1 MFLKSFGI
9 FSLLAFSTL
18 ASPVSNN
25 HASLNR
31 RDYPTI
37 KAVLDEVIKNLN
49 DLTSKAKTWKGE
61 AIDAVPILD
70 SSAVLLKSLQKGYTT
85 CSNTTAIGLTDAISI
100 LMPVNTLNN
109 AVDAVVNA
117 LIDKKPLFDKAF
129 LTIVVSDQLIM
140 QKEAAVKV
148 IDAVIAKLPAY
159 VPGVVGTT
167 LVGPV
172 LTKLDKAITAFKPK
186 I

>member
-1 MFLKSFGI
+1 MFIKSLGI
-9 FSLLAFSTL
+9 FSLLAFS
-18 ASPVSNN
+18 AFSSPVQTRNT
-25 HASLNR
+25 HLHR
-31 RDYPTI
+31 RDYATI
-37 KAVLDEVIKNLN
+37 KAVLDDVIKNLN
-49 DLTSKAKTWKGE
+49 DLTAKAKGWKGE

-70 SSAVLLKSLQKGYTT
+70 SSAALLKSLQTGYTKCNQT
-85 CSNTTAIGLTDAISI
+85 GPIGLTDAISI
-100 LMPVNTLNN
+100 LMPVNSLNN

-117 LIDKKPLFDKAF
+117 LIEKKPQFDKAF

-140 QKEAAVKV
+140 QKAAAIKV

-172 LTKLDKAITAFKPK
+172 LTKLEKAITAFKPN